1 MGYCMLLVYRRF
13 PEIQGKLLMIF
24 PSQKASYFKTHRL
37 FLDSD
42 LFSFLIQSNN
52 VSLES

>member
-1 MGYCMLLVYRRF
+1 MGYCMPLVYRRF
-13 PEIQGKLLMIF
+13 PEIQGKLLIIF
-24 PSQKASYFKTHRL
+24 PSQKASLFLNAQL
-37 FLDSD
+37 FLDLD